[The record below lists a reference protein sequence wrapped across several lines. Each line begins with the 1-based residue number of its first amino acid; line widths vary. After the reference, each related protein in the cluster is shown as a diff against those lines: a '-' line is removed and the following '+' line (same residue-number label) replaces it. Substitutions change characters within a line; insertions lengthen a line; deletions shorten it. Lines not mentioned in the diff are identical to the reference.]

1 VCVFR
6 KTYRQSGLQGDHRAL
21 ASKQKHLGGVMR
33 FFQNAA
39 FAACGMLVAGCAQ
52 INVSEAVLST
62 NQKVAMVSTP
72 GDSVS
77 PPANLVLLAN
87 PHGQYVPVAT
97 GFGPAPVPALLN
109 GAGAGAAI
117 GAGIYGA
124 AKVSKPS
131 VTNNNTTT
139 SSNSI
144 TQSGSSL
151 STGPQTA
158 TSPSTTTQISQ

>member
-1 VCVFR
+1 MSPEKPTV
-6 KTYRQSGLQGDHRAL
+6 SGLHGDHRAL

-39 FAACGMLVAGCAQ
+39 LAACGMLVAGCAQ
-52 INVSEAVLST
+52 VNVSEAVLST

-77 PPANLVLLAN
+77 PPTNLVLLAN
-87 PHGQYVPVAT
+87 PHGQYVPLAT

-117 GAGIYGA
+117 GAGIYCA

-139 SSNSI
+139 STNSI
-144 TQSGSSL
+144 TQNGSSL

-158 TSPSTTTQISQ
+158 TSSSTTTQTSQ

>member
-1 VCVFR
+1 
-6 KTYRQSGLQGDHRAL
+6 
-21 ASKQKHLGGVMR
+21 MR

-39 FAACGMLVAGCAQ
+39 LAACGMLVAGCAQ

-62 NQKVAMVSTP
+62 NKKVAM
-72 GDSVS
+72 GLYARRFGF
-77 PPANLVLLAN
+77 PPANLVLLADRGG
-87 PHGQYVPVAT
+87 PYVPVAT

-109 GAGAGAAI
+109 GAGAGVAI

-131 VTNNNTTT
+131 VRNNNTTT

-144 TQSGSSL
+144 TQSGSGL
-151 STGPQTA
+151 STGPQTSS
-158 TSPSTTTQISQ
+158 TSSTTTQTSQ